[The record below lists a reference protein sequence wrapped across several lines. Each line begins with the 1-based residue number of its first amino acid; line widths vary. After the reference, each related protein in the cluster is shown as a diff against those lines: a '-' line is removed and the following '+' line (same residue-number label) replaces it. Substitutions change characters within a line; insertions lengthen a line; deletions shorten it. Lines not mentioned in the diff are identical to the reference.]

1 MLTMQVMACM
11 GIIIGLF
18 LLLGIN
24 LTDFTGNI
32 FKRLLDGPKGIREEI
47 LEQTQ
52 RKKKSFLR
60 REVEEIQSILKATDR
75 ENTFP
80 FLCTVSLVLFAVG
93 AAGAAMLGNFF
104 LVPVAAV
111 VSGKD
116 MPQAMSRMG
125 NRFLPR
131 WIMGIFTAE
140 CVFYSDWKRTG
151 RDMFESITEERWS
164 TV

>member
-60 REVEEIQSILKATDR
+60 TEYPKGYRQGKYLPVFMYGIIGFVCCWCRWGSHAWE
-75 ENTFP
+75 
-80 FLCTVSLVLFAVG
+80 FLSGTRRSGRVYVPSL
-93 AAGAAMLGNFF
+93 
-104 LVPVAAV
+104 LVH
-111 VSGKD
+111 
-116 MPQAMSRMG
+116 
-125 NRFLPR
+125 
-131 WIMGIFTAE
+131 
-140 CVFYSDWKRTG
+140 
-151 RDMFESITEERWS
+151 
-164 TV
+164 

>member
-52 RKKKSFLR
+52 RKKKFFLR
-60 REVEEIQSILKATDR
+60 REVEEIQSILKGKYLPVFMYGIIGFVCCWCRRGSYAW
-75 ENTFP
+75 E
-80 FLCTVSLVLFAVG
+80 FLSGTRRSGRVYVPSL
-93 AAGAAMLGNFF
+93 
-104 LVPVAAV
+104 LVH
-111 VSGKD
+111 
-116 MPQAMSRMG
+116 
-125 NRFLPR
+125 
-131 WIMGIFTAE
+131 
-140 CVFYSDWKRTG
+140 
-151 RDMFESITEERWS
+151 
-164 TV
+164 

>member
-60 REVEEIQSILKATDR
+60 REVEGYRQGKYLPVFMYGIIGFVCCWCRRGSYAWE
-75 ENTFP
+75 
-80 FLCTVSLVLFAVG
+80 FLSGTRRSGRVYVPSL
-93 AAGAAMLGNFF
+93 
-104 LVPVAAV
+104 LVH
-111 VSGKD
+111 
-116 MPQAMSRMG
+116 
-125 NRFLPR
+125 
-131 WIMGIFTAE
+131 
-140 CVFYSDWKRTG
+140 
-151 RDMFESITEERWS
+151 
-164 TV
+164 

>member
-80 FLCTVSLVLFAVG
+80 FFMYGIIGFVCCWCRWGSHAWEFLSGTRRSGRVYVPSL
-93 AAGAAMLGNFF
+93 
-104 LVPVAAV
+104 LVH
-111 VSGKD
+111 
-116 MPQAMSRMG
+116 
-125 NRFLPR
+125 
-131 WIMGIFTAE
+131 
-140 CVFYSDWKRTG
+140 
-151 RDMFESITEERWS
+151 
-164 TV
+164 

>member
-52 RKKKSFLR
+52 RKKSPSY
-60 REVEEIQSILKATDR
+60 EEK
-75 ENTFP
+75 
-80 FLCTVSLVLFAVG
+80 
-93 AAGAAMLGNFF
+93 
-104 LVPVAAV
+104 
-111 VSGKD
+111 
-116 MPQAMSRMG
+116 
-125 NRFLPR
+125 
-131 WIMGIFTAE
+131 
-140 CVFYSDWKRTG
+140 WKRY
-151 RDMFESITEERWS
+151 RVS
-164 TV
+164 

>member
-32 FKRLLDGPKGIREEI
+32 LKRLLSGPKGIREEI

-52 RKKKSFLR
+52 RKKKSALR

-80 FLCTVSLVLFAVG
+80 FLCTVSRYCL
-93 AAGAAMLGNFF
+93 
-104 LVPVAAV
+104 
-111 VSGKD
+111 
-116 MPQAMSRMG
+116 PQS
-125 NRFLPR
+125 LLR
-131 WIMGIFTAE
+131 WEMA
-140 CVFYSDWKRTG
+140 RTG
-151 RDMFESITEERWS
+151 RSS
-164 TV
+164 T

>member
-60 REVEEIQSILKATDR
+60 REVDWFCL
-75 ENTFP
+75 
-80 FLCTVSLVLFAVG
+80 L
-93 AAGAAMLGNFF
+93 
-104 LVPVAAV
+104 LVPL
-111 VSGKD
+111 GQ
-116 MPQAMSRMG
+116 PC
-125 NRFLPR
+125 L
-131 WIMGIFTAE
+131 GISFW
-140 CVFYSDWKRTG
+140 YPSQR
-151 RDMFESITEERWS
+151 
-164 TV
+164 

>member
-52 RKKKSFLR
+52 RKKK
-60 REVEEIQSILKATDR
+60 
-75 ENTFP
+75 
-80 FLCTVSLVLFAVG
+80 
-93 AAGAAMLGNFF
+93 
-104 LVPVAAV
+104 
-111 VSGKD
+111 
-116 MPQAMSRMG
+116 
-125 NRFLPR
+125 
-131 WIMGIFTAE
+131 
-140 CVFYSDWKRTG
+140 
-151 RDMFESITEERWS
+151 
-164 TV
+164 

>member
-80 FLCTVSLVLFAVG
+80 FLCTVSLVCL
-93 AAGAAMLGNFF
+93 L
-104 LVPVAAV
+104 LVPP
-111 VSGKD
+111 G
-116 MPQAMSRMG
+116 Q
-125 NRFLPR
+125 LCL
-131 WIMGIFTAE
+131 GISFW
-140 CVFYSDWKRTG
+140 YPSQR
-151 RDMFESITEERWS
+151 
-164 TV
+164 

>member
-52 RKKKSFLR
+52 RKKK
-60 REVEEIQSILKATDR
+60 
-75 ENTFP
+75 
-80 FLCTVSLVLFAVG
+80 VL
-93 AAGAAMLGNFF
+93 L
-104 LVPVAAV
+104 
-111 VSGKD
+111 
-116 MPQAMSRMG
+116 
-125 NRFLPR
+125 
-131 WIMGIFTAE
+131 T
-140 CVFYSDWKRTG
+140 KRSG
-151 RDMFESITEERWS
+151 RDTEYPKGYRQGKYLPVFMYGIIGFVCCWCRRGS
-164 TV
+164 HALGISFWYPSQR

>member
-1 MLTMQVMACM
+1 MRKLRKKTAALLKDRKGNMMPLVVAVTICML
-11 GIIIGLF
+11 III
-18 LLLGIN
+18 LGVAEYM
-24 LTDFTGNI
+24 
-32 FKRLLDGPKGIREEI
+32 RLVI
-47 LEQTQ
+47 T
-52 RKKKSFLR
+52 
-60 REVEEIQSILKATDR
+60 
-75 ENTFP
+75 
-80 FLCTVSLVLFAVG
+80 
-93 AAGAAMLGNFF
+93 AAGIKDAMES
-104 LVPVAAV
+104 AV
-111 VSGKD
+111 ISTIITRFTIVSGKD

>member
-80 FLCTVSLVLFAVG
+80 FYVRYHWYCLPQVPPGQPC
-93 AAGAAMLGNFF
+93 LGISFWY
-104 LVPVAAV
+104 P
-111 VSGKD
+111 S
-116 MPQAMSRMG
+116 QR
-125 NRFLPR
+125 
-131 WIMGIFTAE
+131 
-140 CVFYSDWKRTG
+140 
-151 RDMFESITEERWS
+151 
-164 TV
+164 

>member
-32 FKRLLDGPKGIREEI
+32 LKRLLSGPKGIREEI

-52 RKKKSFLR
+52 RKKKSALR

-75 ENTFP
+75 ENTFRFYVRYHWFYLLSVP
-80 FLCTVSLVLFAVG
+80 PGQPC
-93 AAGAAMLGNFF
+93 LGISFWY
-104 LVPVAAV
+104 P
-111 VSGKD
+111 
-116 MPQAMSRMG
+116 
-125 NRFLPR
+125 
-131 WIMGIFTAE
+131 
-140 CVFYSDWKRTG
+140 
-151 RDMFESITEERWS
+151 
-164 TV
+164 